1 MGLQKIPLSAKV
13 TNEMFGHIFGASCLS
28 RDTRSPMDAFSDRAP
43 GVRSTDKQTAPQNG
57 PTGTQGP
64 SKSMNKLQMTFR
76 NPTRPPEECL
86 SVLAFEAPSSPNQ
99 LCPEPGSLDGFTAFR
114 ASSTPLLPT
123 TMLKLVVCT
132 PRAGHEY
139 QEQSLRNWRNSSQLG
154 ATPGAP
160 LAAVSTQ
167 TAQPGLSL

>member
-86 SVLAFEAPSSPNQ
+86 S
-99 LCPEPGSLDGFTAFR
+99 
-114 ASSTPLLPT
+114 
-123 TMLKLVVCT
+123 
-132 PRAGHEY
+132 GHERLPASLREFPRKAETTTISERLTITPSTSRHSRHTEKIPVKVPRSSRAY
-139 QEQSLRNWRNSSQLG
+139 GPRPRTTSQQSLTGQ
-154 ATPGAP
+154 
-160 LAAVSTQ
+160 
-167 TAQPGLSL
+167 